1 MTPAIKIVKK
11 ANVSIQVHE
20 YPHQQSCTDYGAEAA
35 LNLAVDGHRIF
46 KTIVINLD
54 NHQLAVAVLPVPEML
69 SLKSFAKVVGVKKA
83 KLAEPA
89 EVERAT
95 GYVLGG
101 VSPLGQKQR
110 LMTVIDISAGAFDTI
125 YVSGGK
131 RGVEI
136 EIAPRDLIQL
146 VKGTLAAITL

>member
-1 MTPAIKIVKK
+1 MTPAIKIAKRAK
-11 ANVSIQVHE
+11 ISFQAHE
-20 YPHQQSCTDYGAEAA
+20 YLHQQSCTDYGAEVA

-46 KTIVINLD
+46 KTIVVNLD

-101 VSPLGQKQR
+101 VSPLGQKKC
-110 LMTVIDISAGAFDTI
+110 LVTVIDTSASAFDTI

-131 RGVEI
+131 RGLEI
-136 EIAPRDLIQL
+136 ELAPQDLIQL
-146 VKGTLAAITL
+146 VKGSLAPITL